1 LSAGGK
7 YWKYAREEKGDH
19 GFELTTDNMKLFL
32 AVLLLSG
39 YDTLPRLRMHW
50 EQQPVVFNAAVYIP
64 IKEQSA
70 EVILVQCPDRNIVTL
85 ASNCHSV
92 LPLNHARRWTNK
104 ARRGMC
110 QSTKCCQCV
119 LTRLAASNGAS
130 LESRKTSG

>member
-1 LSAGGK
+1 M
-7 YWKYAREEKGDH
+7 KYAREEKGDQ

-39 YDTLPRLRMHW
+39 YGISPRLRMYW
-50 EQQPVVFNAAVYIP
+50 EQQPVVFNAAVYIL

-70 EVILVQCPDRNIVTL
+70 EVILVQCHDRNVVTL

-92 LPLNHARRWTNK
+92 LPLNQARRWTNK
-104 ARRGMC
+104 AKSGMC